1 MGVGGNINSSG
12 ITTILNTTASSST
25 GTGAL
30 VVSGG
35 VGVGGNINS
44 SGITTILNTTESIS
58 SITGALTVSGGVGV
72 GKNLFVGG
80 MLGGSLNVSRILSV
94 SYVNVKQSCKVR
106 TIQTLSTYGQF
117 FSVNGGIG
125 SYILSNLNE
134 YINSRAY
141 AFENNVIPS
150 TGDRLLVMNQSNS
163 SQNGIYVVTDKGSPS
178 TKWKLTRTTDADES
192 SEITNMNVY
201 VESSLSTYIL
211 TTPSPI
217 TIDTTGLT
225 FVQYNSL
232 TNINSINENG
242 IQSTKI
248 TLNDTTASSSTG
260 TGALVVSGGVGVGGN
275 INSSGITTIL
285 NTTASSSTGTG
296 ALVVSGGVGV
306 GGNINSSG
314 ITTIL
319 NTTASAGPTS
329 GALVV
334 NGGVGSG
341 GDIYSNGIIKILNT
355 TDATGASN
363 AGIGALVV
371 SGGAH
376 ISKKLYVYG
385 TSYNTSATWTSTS
398 DIRIKEDI
406 QDADLNICNQIIKNL
421 KLKYYKYKDQYIKP
435 EHRKFDDHV
444 MGFIAQEV
452 KQYLP
457 KSVPIHDQEFNY
469 IDENGEEKQEVI
481 KDLHHLDKDQILMA
495 LYGTVQYLQNKLD
508 SFKEE
513 NESLKNRLET
523 SETVNQ
529 TIANKVQEL
538 ENELTLIKQFL
549 KL

>member
-1 MGVGGNINSSG
+1 M
-12 ITTILNTTASSST
+12 
-25 GTGAL
+25 
-30 VVSGG
+30 
-35 VGVGGNINS
+35 GVGGNINS

-248 TLNDTTASSSTG
+248 TLND
-260 TGALVVSGGVGVGGN
+260 
-275 INSSGITTIL
+275 
-285 NTTASSSTGTG
+285 TTASSSTGTG